1 MEKGK
6 LTPRTGSV
14 VASMRFA
21 GGFGQPDGFGS
32 ILRADI
38 RTGGDLCLVLNYK
51 LHDHETFWAVEL
63 TNEQRKKLAEFIL
76 SYDPVLYENIPSNR
90 T

>member
-6 LTPRTGSV
+6 LTPRSGSK

-32 ILRADI
+32 ILTVDI
-38 RTGGDLCLVLNYK
+38 RTGGDLCFILNYR
-51 LHDHETFWAVEL
+51 LHDHEAFWAVDL

-76 SYDPVLYENIPSNR
+76 SYDPVLYEKC
-90 T
+90 

>member
-1 MEKGK
+1 MERGK

-32 ILRADI
+32 ILNVAI
-38 RTGGDLCLVLNYK
+38 RTGGDLCLTLNYK

-76 SYDPVLYENIPSNR
+76 SYEPVLYENF
-90 T
+90 